1 MPRLE
6 DNSYASREAR
16 DRDRNRAPLER
27 VTTGKVSIRKKTF
40 GRKVLDMFLSEK
52 IDDVG
57 DYIRYNVIGP
67 GIKSLIYDMFMS
79 SLSMAFWGDARA
91 RGSRPGG
98 SNGRTGYDRIYD
110 ERRSRDRGRRPA
122 YDVEDIIFE
131 SREEAERV
139 LDDLYDCL
147 ERYGSV
153 RVADLYSS
161 AGISPE
167 GNFTVNNFGWRSL
180 RGAGAYPTSEG
191 WALDLPRAERL

>member
-16 DRDRNRAPLER
+16 ERDRDRTPLER
-27 VTTGKVSIRKKTF
+27 VTTGKVTVRKKSV
-40 GRKVLDMFLSEK
+40 GRKILDTFLSEK

-91 RGSRPGG
+91 RGSGG
-98 SNGRTGYDRIYD
+98 VRGSSGYDRAYD
-110 ERRSRDRGRRPA
+110 DRRSRDRGRRPA

-131 SREEAERV
+131 SRDEAERV

-191 WALDLPRAERL
+191 WALDLPRCESLR